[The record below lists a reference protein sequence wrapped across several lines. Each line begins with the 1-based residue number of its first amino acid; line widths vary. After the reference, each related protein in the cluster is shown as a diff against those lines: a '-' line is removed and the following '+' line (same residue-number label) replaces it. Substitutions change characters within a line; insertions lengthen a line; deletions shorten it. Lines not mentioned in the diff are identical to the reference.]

1 MVLLYQMNCLLF
13 RFTFGDA
20 LRDADGA
27 GGADEAAQVT
37 AHALGA
43 HEVRLAVVAEGDGLV
58 TAVHAGDVAPAAA
71 NALLAVEDG
80 EDYSIAVQVVG
91 RNKVGQLLTHER

>member
-1 MVLLYQMNCLLF
+1 MVLLYQMNCQLF
-13 RFTFGDA
+13 RFTFGNA

-58 TAVHAGDVAPAAA
+58 TAVHAGNVAPAAA
-71 NALLAVEDG
+71 NALLGAKDG
-80 EDYSIAVQVVG
+80 EDDGITVQVAG
-91 RNKVGQLLTHER
+91 FGEIGQLLSHQG